1 VRALCREVFGGDDV
15 IGRWLWWWMDHWSWT
30 SWNVLETID
39 DDGMMVERML
49 FKFWFYIST

>member
-39 DDGMMVERML
+39 DDGMMV
-49 FKFWFYIST
+49 